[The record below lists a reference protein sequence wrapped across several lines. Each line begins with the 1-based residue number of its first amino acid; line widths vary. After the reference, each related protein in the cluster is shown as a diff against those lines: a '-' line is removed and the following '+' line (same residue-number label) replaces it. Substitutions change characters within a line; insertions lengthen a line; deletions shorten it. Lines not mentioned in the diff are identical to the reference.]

1 MDDPWDWDVDRV
13 VQELCTSDRSWH
25 QSSKPLKLPPLDRL
39 EEALRQ
45 NEVDG
50 EVLLT
55 YDHPELCA
63 ELGIKILK
71 HKSTFKNAV
80 QEIRLR
86 SNRYRVYRKRQA
98 SESEDAEEL
107 VTQVQS
113 PHEVQHKRVS
123 EEHIQMP
130 GPSESTLST
139 RSPTPMV
146 IDEPIVKKRKVI
158 PTLITT
164 EIDPN
169 RDRSL
174 PTEADTVFLASKLAA
189 QPTDRGFTSDL
200 SDNLVTGAYLG
211 SKSVTRFDI
220 VRFDE
225 SRNLETPLEND
236 RALNIVS
243 ASRLIPGRMVQTH
256 RLMKRW
262 FLRKTAPRGTAFT
275 KSDIVRGSHNP
286 DHGEVLPLYG
296 DSDDDMEYDSD
307 TWREIEAEQKERES
321 KSSVQKGLTAEEIS
335 STVDRVLQEMA
346 LDWKKT
352 KLPKYLAK
360 ANHIW
365 NDARRHGLKD
375 AIDRARRELHEFEAR
390 IAKYKGTIQDNDY
403 RNVTELERSLLSFE
417 PSVFAREHRLWLIS
431 VLVSTSEP
439 AKISLSRPR
448 EPRERRPKPQ
458 STSDDEEILTSD
470 SEDDLNNFIVDDGGP
485 PLHIDE
491 DHIGEEHIGSGENN
505 SVLPEATESPSHV
518 RSIGASKDLQTPSK
532 PTQQAV
538 VIDLTTPPKFP
549 RHTIHYKDGRL
560 SSTQTPNRPTESA
573 AFSPLIMGV
582 TDLATGEQ
590 KVAKALE
597 TVDQIYID
605 AIFSIAV
612 QYQPEDIWLDLVLPA
627 LDREWPKAPCNTHI
641 KKDGITAYTLI
652 RLFDTYR
659 DGKSYK
665 LKRYRGAD
673 EKEKE
678 RLRGLY
684 NLHPEEWSA
693 FISFLKRLSDR
704 FEWNRA
710 EIPKKNPGAS
720 TVPVP
725 GVDRDQEI
733 GIDSLSDNTDAS
745 TNGEAPDAGSLQ
757 SGQKKKKK
765 KKKRKGVTRDREAA
779 MVRGRD
785 QAFMAEQESR
795 RKLLR
800 ARLETEGSAALGS
813 QHGSI
818 IVNEGKEGD
827 QGFIYIND
835 EIARRIK
842 EHQITGV
849 RFMWDQ
855 LVGAKKRQGCLLAH
869 TMGLGKTMQVITL
882 LVTIGQAAASDD
894 PNVFSQIP
902 EEMRQSKTLILCPA
916 TLVNN
921 WLDELLSWLPEHHG
935 LGTIFKVDAI
945 MGVEK
950 RNEAI
955 RTWGAHG
962 GIMIIGYNLF
972 KAFIDDENMCDI
984 FLEQPNIVIADE
996 AHTMKNPKAK
1006 THEAAANFK
1015 TLSRVALTGSPLANN
1030 VEEYYSMI
1038 NWVAPNYLGDIREFR
1053 AHYANPINNGLQ
1065 ADSTASDRRRA
1076 LRMLR
1081 VLKSEVSAKVSRISL
1096 AVLKHDIPLKQEFVI
1111 TVPLTPIQR
1120 KAYETFIQY
1129 HSNGP
1134 SDMNKV
1140 PVFAI
1145 HDLSL
1150 ICASPSIFLEKLKDP
1165 KSNSADKSESV
1176 TLPQQLISDEM
1187 ALLRGAIRAAKDEF
1201 DLCWKVPLLFE
1212 ILRQCKNVGDK
1223 VLLFSHSMVAL
1234 NYLEGV
1240 LRMKLHSFVRLDGM
1254 TNMADRQEMVKR
1266 FNKGNIDIFLISTKA
1281 GALGLNI
1288 TGANR
1293 VIIFDAQ
1300 FNPQNE
1306 QQAVGRAY
1314 RIGQKKPVF
1323 VYRFVCGGTCEQKIL
1338 HQAIWKMQLASRVV
1352 DKKNFVNKAP
1362 RFGRAW
1368 DMPEEPPQEELD
1380 TVLGKDIVLD
1390 ALLQNEKY
1398 REGIRAVQMMDV
1410 FEEEAVEDA
1419 ELSAEDISLSN
1430 DMIKANRLRRL
1441 GQPIPANLQAA
1452 LGIVTSNGYNYDFVS
1467 SGQPP
1472 NGILLPLQS
1481 FAQPPS
1487 GSQTAIAPGPAIET
1501 VLRAPIPASHLNSS
1515 LPSREHSFHDLR
1527 PQSTL
1532 SPLQLPGGEVHVRS
1546 SANDPHRISDVADT
1560 GWNSLFAVQRDLSR
1574 AFTTNAGFPDKATRS
1589 RASSDVSSAI
1599 WDTIQYMTPEQQG
1612 SMKLAMMGALSAE
1625 RFVEALCMGI
1635 VSPQQ
1640 LGQLTPQGIDQQ
1652 AKAWKDETASEWDAR
1667 KATWGYQ
1674 KPSPDSEHLQT
1685 ALHRF
1690 SMASNQGENSQQ
1702 TNHTKSYRVD
1712 DHEAL
1717 QAVFE
1722 RRRIKTQQKDDQ
1734 EAVRDV
1740 IERRKAKGSP
1750 SQTSD
1755 TGKGPRLPDWAK
1767 HVVRQAHIPAPS
1779 SSVPPST
1786 PPSTKFHLRPQSR
1799 TPFK

>member
-1 MDDPWDWDVDRV
+1 MIPGTGTLI
-13 VQELCTSDRSWH
+13 ESCGNS
-25 QSSKPLKLPPLDRL
+25 
-39 EEALRQ
+39 
-45 NEVDG
+45 
-50 EVLLT
+50 
-55 YDHPELCA
+55 
-63 ELGIKILK
+63 ILK
-71 HKSTFKNAV
+71 HKSTFKNAI

-86 SNRYRVYRKRQA
+86 SNRYRVYRKRQTF
-98 SESEDAEEL
+98 ESEDVEVLAN
-107 VTQVQS
+107 QVQP
-113 PHEVQHKRVS
+113 PHEDQDKGIS

-130 GPSESTLST
+130 GTSESASLTS
-139 RSPTPMV
+139 SPTPMV
-146 IDEPIVKKRKVI
+146 IDKPAVKKRKII

-164 EIDPN
+164 EIDPTRN
-169 RDRSL
+169 RSL
-174 PTEADTVFLASKLAA
+174 ATEADAVYFTSELAA
-189 QPTDRGFTSDL
+189 EPMDRDSTSGP

-220 VRFDE
+220 VQFDDR
-225 SRNLETPLEND
+225 RNLETPLE
-236 RALNIVS
+236 RVKELNIVP
-243 ASRLIPGRMVQTH
+243 ATRLIPGRMVQTH

-262 FLRKTAPRGTAFT
+262 FLRKTAPRRTAFT
-275 KSDIVRGSHNP
+275 KSDIVPGSNNP
-286 DHGEVLPLYG
+286 EHDEVVSMYC
-296 DSDDDMEYDSD
+296 DSDDNMEYDSD
-307 TWREIEAEQKERES
+307 TWREIEAEQNEKKS
-321 KSSVQKGLTAEEIS
+321 KPSAPKGLSAEEIG
-335 STVDRVLQEMA
+335 STIDRVLQGMVLE
-346 LDWKKT
+346 WKVS
-352 KLPKYLAK
+352 KLPKYLTK
-360 ANHIW
+360 ANHMW
-365 NDARRHGLKD
+365 NDARKYGLRN
-375 AIDRARRELHEFEAR
+375 AIDKARRELHELEAR
-390 IAKYKGTIQDNDY
+390 IAKFKDIIQDNDY
-403 RNVTELERSLLSFE
+403 RNVAELERLLLSFE
-417 PSVFAREHRLWLIS
+417 PSVFAREHRLWLMG
-431 VLVSTSEP
+431 VLTSPSEP
-439 AKISLSRPR
+439 VKISRPR
-448 EPRERRPKPQ
+448 ESRERRHKPQ
-458 STSDDEEILTSD
+458 LASDDEEILTSD
-470 SEDDLNNFIVDDGGP
+470 SEDGLNDFIVDDDGP
-485 PLHIDE
+485 LLNIDE
-491 DHIGEEHIGSGENN
+491 EHTGTGENG
-505 SVLPEATESPSHV
+505 SVLPKAVETPSRM
-518 RSIGASKDLQTPSK
+518 RSTGPSKDLQTPSK
-532 PTQQAV
+532 PTQQPV
-538 VIDLTTPPKFP
+538 IIDLTTPPKLS
-549 RHTIHYKDGRL
+549 RHTIHYKNGKL
-560 SSTQTPNRPTESA
+560 SSMQTPDKPTENTAS
-573 AFSPLIMGV
+573 SPLIMGIA
-582 TDLATGEQ
+582 DLAPGEQ
-590 KVAKALE
+590 KVAIALE
-597 TVDQIYID
+597 TVDQTFID

-612 QYQPEDIWLDLVLPA
+612 KYQPEDIWLDLVLPA
-627 LDREWPKAPCNTHI
+627 LDREWPKAPHNTHI
-641 KKDGITAYTLI
+641 KKDGLTAYTLI

-659 DGKSYK
+659 DAKSYK
-665 LKRYRGAD
+665 LKRYKGAD
-673 EKEKE
+673 DKEKQ
-678 RLRGLY
+678 RFRALY
-684 NLHPEEWSA
+684 DLYPDEWNA
-693 FISFLKRLSDR
+693 FIGFLKRLSDR

-710 EIPKKNPGAS
+710 EIPEKNLGTS
-720 TVPVP
+720 TLALS
-725 GVDRDQEI
+725 GVDGEKEMD
-733 GIDSLSDNTDAS
+733 IDSLSDNADAS
-745 TNGEAPDAGSLQ
+745 TSEDGQDAGSLQ
-757 SGQKKKKK
+757 PGPK
-765 KKKRKGVTRDREAA
+765 KKKRRKRRKEVTRNREAA

-818 IVNEGKEGD
+818 IVNEGKEKD

-842 EHQITGV
+842 DHQITGV

-855 LVGAKKRQGCLLAH
+855 LVGAKERQGCLLAH

-882 LVTIGQAAASDD
+882 LVTIGQASASDD
-894 PNVFSQIP
+894 PNVLSQIP
-902 EEMRQSKTLILCPA
+902 EDMRESKTLILCPA

-921 WLDELLSWLPEHHG
+921 WLDELLSWLPEHHR
-935 LGTIFKVDAI
+935 LGTIFKVDAM

-972 KAFIDDENMCDI
+972 KAFINDENIRDI

-1053 AHYANPINNGLQ
+1053 AHYATPINNGLQ

-1081 VLKSEVSAKVSRISL
+1081 VLKSDVSAKVSRITL
-1096 AVLKHDIPLKQEFVI
+1096 AVLKNDIPLKHEFVI

-1120 KAYETFIQY
+1120 KAYEMFIQY
-1129 HSNGP
+1129 HSSGQ
-1134 SDMNKV
+1134 SDLNKV

-1165 KSNSADKSESV
+1165 KSNSADKTESV

-1187 ALLRGAIRAAKDEF
+1187 ALLRSAIRAAKDEF

-1240 LRMKLHSFVRLDGM
+1240 LRMKKHSFVRLDGM
-1254 TNMADRQEMVKR
+1254 TNMAERQEMVKR

-1293 VIIFDAQ
+1293 VVIFDAQ

-1368 DMPEEPPQEELD
+1368 DMPEEPEQEELD
-1380 TVLGKDIVLD
+1380 SVLGKDMVLD
-1390 ALLQNEKY
+1390 ALVKDPKY

-1419 ELSAEDISLSN
+1419 EMSAEDINLS
-1430 DMIKANRLRRL
+1430 DEMIKANKLRRL
-1441 GQPIPANLQAA
+1441 GLPIPAHLQAA
-1452 LGIVTSNGYNYDFVS
+1452 LGIVTSNGYSYDIVS

-1472 NGILLPLQS
+1472 SGISRGLQS
-1481 FAQPPS
+1481 PAQHPS
-1487 GSQTAIAPGPAIET
+1487 GSQIFVPPEPTIET
-1501 VLRAPIPASHLNSS
+1501 ALKAPIPASHLNVS
-1515 LPSREHSFHDLR
+1515 LPSGEHSFRDLR
-1527 PQSTL
+1527 PPSTL
-1532 SPLQLPGGEVHVRS
+1532 SPLQLPGGEVHIRS
-1546 SANDPHRISDVADT
+1546 PVNHSNKISDIAGMEWD
-1560 GWNSLFAVQRDLSR
+1560 SLLAIQRDLSR
-1574 AFTTNAGFPDKATRS
+1574 AFTINAAFPDKATRS

-1599 WDTIQYMTPEQQG
+1599 WDTMQRITPEQQG
-1612 SMKLAMMGALSAE
+1612 AMKLAIMGALSIE
-1625 RFVEALCMGI
+1625 RFVEALCMGLI
-1635 VSPQQ
+1635 SPQR
-1640 LGQLTPQGIDQQ
+1640 LSQLTPEGIDQQ
-1652 AKAWKDETASEWDAR
+1652 AKAWKEETASEWESR
-1667 KATWGYQ
+1667 KGAWSFQ
-1674 KPSPDSEHLQT
+1674 RPSRDPEHLHT
-1685 ALHRF
+1685 ALHRL
-1690 SMASNQGENSQQ
+1690 SVASNGGENSQQ
-1702 TNHTKSYRVD
+1702 INHTKSYRVD
-1712 DHEAL
+1712 DREAL

-1740 IERRKAKGSP
+1740 MERRKAKGPP
-1750 SQTSD
+1750 SESSD
-1755 TGKGPRLPDWAK
+1755 TGKGPRLPDWAR

-1779 SSVPPST
+1779 SSVPLST
-1786 PPSTKFHLRPQSR
+1786 PPSPKFSLRPQSR